1 VNDQC
6 VFCKIIN
13 KQIPSN
19 MVHED
24 EHVIVFADIAP
35 QAPTHLLIV
44 PKVHIPD
51 LNELTEE
58 HAFVLGHISMVAKE
72 LAARLGLAETGWR
85 LVINCGA
92 DAGQT
97 VFHLHVHLLGG
108 RPLAGQMA

>member
-1 VNDQC
+1 VSDQC
-6 VFCKIIN
+6 IFCRIIN

-19 MVHED
+19 TVYED
-24 EHVIVFADIAP
+24 EHVIVFSDINP

-44 PKVHIPD
+44 PKTHIPS
-51 LNELTEE
+51 LNELSAE
-58 HAFVLGHISMVAKE
+58 HALILGHISIVAKE
-72 LAARLGLAETGWR
+72 LAKRLGLAETGWR

-108 RPLAGQMA
+108 RPLVGQMA

>member
-1 VNDQC
+1 VSDQC

-24 EHVIVFADIAP
+24 EQVIAFADIAP

-44 PKVHIPD
+44 PKVHISS

-58 HAFVLGHISMVAKE
+58 HAHILGHISLVAKL
-72 LAARLGLAETGWR
+72 LAARMGLAETGWR

-108 RPLAGQMA
+108 RPLLGQMA